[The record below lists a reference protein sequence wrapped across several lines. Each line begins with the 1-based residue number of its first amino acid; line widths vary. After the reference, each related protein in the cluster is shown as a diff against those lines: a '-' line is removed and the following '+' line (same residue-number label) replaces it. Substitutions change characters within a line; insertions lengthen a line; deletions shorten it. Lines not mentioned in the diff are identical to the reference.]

1 MESQGQPQQAR
12 RRLRRVH
19 SALAP
24 TSAPRPGGVNS
35 GNPTTTTS
43 ATTSRI
49 GAVTS
54 SAGGRGDSATAGA
67 PGNSA
72 FVFTKPHADTPA
84 VRALVAQQLLA
95 AGCAIRDSGSID
107 GTTIAALGYIDRHYY
122 SIASKATL
130 LRPAQVRTPPSP
142 HNAPLI
148 AHAVVVGL
156 S

>member
-12 RRLRRVH
+12 RRLRRVR

-24 TSAPRPGGVNS
+24 ASAPRPGGVN
-35 GNPTTTTS
+35 NATTTS
-43 ATTSRI
+43 ATISRT
-49 GAVTS
+49 GAGAAAASV
-54 SAGGRGDSATAGA
+54 GGRGDSATAGA

-95 AGCAIRDSGSID
+95 AGCAISDSGSID
-107 GTTIAALGYIDRHYY
+107 GATIAARGYIDRHYY

-130 LRPAQVRTPPSP
+130 LRPAQVRTPP
-142 HNAPLI
+142 
-148 AHAVVVGL
+148 
-156 S
+156 